1 MIGRFMSAVFVYS
14 QFKEAK
20 TFSHK
25 DGTCTEHS
33 GGNAY
38 TFSLCKYSYHLINQY
53 SGLMVKSKLY
63 TSTF

>member
-25 DGTCTEHS
+25 DGTCSEHA
-33 GGNAY
+33 GGMHTLSPFVNIPI
-38 TFSLCKYSYHLINQY
+38 T
-53 SGLMVKSKLY
+53 
-63 TSTF
+63 